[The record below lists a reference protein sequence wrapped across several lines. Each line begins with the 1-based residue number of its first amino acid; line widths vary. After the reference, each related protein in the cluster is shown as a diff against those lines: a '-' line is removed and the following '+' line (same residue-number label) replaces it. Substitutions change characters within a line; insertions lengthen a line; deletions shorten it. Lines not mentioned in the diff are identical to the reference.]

1 MESEK
6 QCGVGK
12 KIKRKKVE
20 RNKAGGVVHTD
31 AHCDEKDK
39 VGVDD
44 RDDGGSKGHD
54 DVAERLDAPEQTH
67 DAEGPH
73 RSAGLHSHKSSR
85 SMLCDKHIRM
95 FHAINVSQ
103 VRS

>member
-1 MESEK
+1 MMASEK
-6 QCGVGK
+6 QCALESGAGK
-12 KIKRKKVE
+12 KIE

-73 RSAGLHSHKSSR
+73 RSAGCALS
-85 SMLCDKHIRM
+85 
-95 FHAINVSQ
+95 
-103 VRS
+103 